1 MPRQKKIDLS
11 LPHTLAA
18 SLECKFESGNRVE
31 LSAAGRSLCSEDKMA
46 LMALACFDGPTEPLQ
61 VIERLQQSGADPA
74 DWRRRMMKWVA
85 SGVLLPPDSA
95 ELPVASITA
104 SYDGLESMF
113 GCLNDRARTLAAL
126 EGIARTV
133 RPGDRVVDIGTGSGI
148 LAFAALRAGAEHVYA
163 IEPTP
168 MAGLARSL
176 AEENC
181 LADRLTVLRG
191 YSQDITL
198 PETCDVMISE
208 LVSQDP
214 FSENM
219 LGVTADARARL
230 LKPDARIVTAK
241 LRLYAQLVSHPG
253 YTGRLGSSAGE
264 VLSDWERDYG
274 FSFRAV
280 AKLAERVHRLN
291 DRQRSGR
298 GKLVEPRRA
307 EQLTVYSAAQ
317 PVAEIDLATD
327 FLDPDGVQSWAFT
340 LRPKAEVESAAVLTF
355 YELDYGGGSLYC
367 NGPGA
372 HAGPAMRRP
381 RLFVDEKL
389 EALSPGQAVSVRWLR
404 EGVNSKL
411 VFD

>member
-11 LPHTLAA
+11 LSHTLAA
-18 SLECKFESGNRVE
+18 SLECKVESGNRVE
-31 LSAAGRSLCSEDKMA
+31 LSAAGRLLCSEDKMA

-61 VIERLQQSGADPA
+61 VIERLQQLGADPA
-74 DWRRRMMKWVA
+74 HWRRRMMKWVA

-95 ELPVASITA
+95 ELPVASVNG
-104 SYDGLESMF
+104 SYDGLDSVF
-113 GCLNDRARTLAAL
+113 VCLNDRARTLAAL

-163 IEPTP
+163 IEPTQ
-168 MAGLARSL
+168 MVNLARSL
-176 AEENC
+176 AEENGV
-181 LADRLTVLRG
+181 ADRLTVLRG

-230 LKPDARIVTAK
+230 LKPDARIVPAK

-253 YTGRLGSSAGE
+253 YTGRFGFSAGE
-264 VLSDWERDYG
+264 ILSRWEGDYG

-280 AKLAERVHRLN
+280 AELATQAHRLN
-291 DRQRSGR
+291 VRQRSGR
-298 GKLVEPRRA
+298 GELIEPRRA
-307 EQLTVYSAAQ
+307 EQLAVYSAAHR
-317 PVAEIDLATD
+317 VAEIDLAVD
-327 FLDPDGVQSWAFT
+327 SLNPEGEQSWEFT
-340 LRPKAEVESAAVLTF
+340 LTSEVEAESAAVLTF

-367 NGPGA
+367 NGPRA
-372 HAGPAMRRP
+372 HAGPTMRRP

-389 EALSPGQAVSVRWLR
+389 EALSPGQTVSVRWLR
-404 EGVNSKL
+404 EGINSKL
-411 VFD
+411 FVD